1 MNANQFSTLEYKDKL
16 QVITR
21 NGKLKLSFNVAEYE
35 ITLYKVEDFYV
46 ELKRLVKELRFD
58 TIQAMKRT
66 DLPPDITNFFGG
78 LNT

>member
-21 NGKLKLSFNVAEYE
+21 KGKLKLSFNVAEYE

-58 TIQAMKRT
+58 TIQAMKRK